1 MGKEPN
7 SQIEKRSRNA
17 GRKRRAQIS
26 TRTNSDGLV
35 SAVPSKKE
43 AFFNHK
49 ITQKKRKKRM
59 PNKARVVNDKK
70 TKI

>member
-17 GRKRRAQIS
+17 RRKRRAQIS

-35 SAVPSKKE
+35 LAVPSKKKPSSTIKP
-43 AFFNHK
+43 HK
-49 ITQKKRKKRM
+49 RT
-59 PNKARVVNDKK
+59 ARNECQ
-70 TKI
+70 TRQE